1 MPEREKALNKPEF
14 GVIFCKMIKSIDDVV
29 KAP

>member
-1 MPEREKALNKPEF
+1 MPEREKAQNKPEF
-14 GVIFCKMIKSIDDVV
+14 GVILCKMIKSIDDME